1 MNNMDSF
8 DIIRDDLVARHAE
21 YAQMIKDEWNDLS
34 EAERKQR
41 DTRIHCCLYFIA
53 PHRMK
58 QIDVE
63 FILYLSE
70 YVVVVPVIAK
80 ADTMT
85 RAER

>member
-1 MNNMDSF
+1 MEHT
-8 DIIRDDLVARHAE
+8 DDVT
-21 YAQMIKDEWNDLS
+21 
-34 EAERKQR
+34 EAEKKEN

-58 QIDVE
+58 RIDVE
-63 FILYLSE
+63 FITTLSE

-85 RAER
+85 QSER